1 MDTISV
7 DGSDGVKIVIS
18 DDISVSEFAEWLIM
32 SDLSGMDIL
41 ASKATA
47 DDLRRSFPLNSKI
60 KEILEQHNAT
70 LYLTEEPSLPTTV
83 IDGNQ
88 AHYYVRMGSVRRF
101 VKLSDDEIGS
111 ILMDE
116 FESLLESA
124 SRVDIETP
132 VWSELLAKLESVVGL
147 QTRSEFEQLIEAAK
161 LEEMDSLDA
170 VSVAL
175 IAAAQS
181 GALSYDLGKW
191 AEETGVASKA
201 TISRRKTALETDG
214 VIYTEKVPVEVGRP
228 RQRLL
233 LADDISAVRIDT
245 AEVDVSR
252 KGSTEPRLAEDE
264 PDSTTVSEQGNQK
277 QESDQ
282 DEIISIIE
290 QEIQN
295 VISSE

>member
-18 DDISVSEFAEWLIM
+18 DDISVSEFAEWLIT

-41 ASKATA
+41 ASKTTA
-47 DDLRRSFPLNSKI
+47 DNLRRSFPLNSKI

-88 AHYYVRMGSVRRF
+88 AHYYVRIGNVRRF

-111 ILMDE
+111 ILTDE

-124 SRVDIETP
+124 SRVDIDTP

-147 QTRSEFEQLIEAAK
+147 QTRSEFDQLIEAAK

-252 KGSTEPRLAEDE
+252 KESTEPRLAEDE

-282 DEIISIIE
+282 DEIISAIE

>member
-111 ILMDE
+111 ILTDE

>member
-18 DDISVSEFAEWLIM
+18 NDISVAEFAEWLIT
-32 SDLSGMDIL
+32 SDLSGMEIL
-41 ASKATA
+41 VSKTTA
-47 DDLRRSFPLNSKI
+47 DNLRRSFPLNSKL

-111 ILMDE
+111 ILTDE

-124 SRVDIETP
+124 SRVDIDTP
-132 VWSELLAKLESVVGL
+132 VWSELLAKLESIVGL

-252 KGSTEPRLAEDE
+252 KKPTEPQLAEDE
-264 PDSTTVSEQGNQK
+264 SDPTTVSEQGNQK

>member
-18 DDISVSEFAEWLIM
+18 DDISVSEFAEWLIT

-41 ASKATA
+41 ASKTTA
-47 DDLRRSFPLNSKI
+47 DNLRRSFPLNSKI

-88 AHYYVRMGSVRRF
+88 AHYYVRIDNVRRF

-111 ILMDE
+111 ILTDE

-124 SRVDIETP
+124 SRVDIDTP

-147 QTRSEFEQLIEAAK
+147 QTRSEFDQLIEAAK

-252 KGSTEPRLAEDE
+252 KESTEPRLAEDE

-282 DEIISIIE
+282 DEIISAIE

>member
-18 DDISVSEFAEWLIM
+18 NDISVAEFAEWLIT
-32 SDLSGMDIL
+32 SDLSGMEIL
-41 ASKATA
+41 VSKTTA
-47 DDLRRSFPLNSKI
+47 DNLRRSFPLNSKL

-111 ILMDE
+111 ILTDE

-124 SRVDIETP
+124 SRVDIDTP
-132 VWSELLAKLESVVGL
+132 VWSELLAKLESIVGL
-147 QTRSEFEQLIEAAK
+147 QTRSEFEHLIEAAK

-252 KGSTEPRLAEDE
+252 KKPTEPQLAEDKSD
-264 PDSTTVSEQGNQK
+264 PTTVSEQGNQK